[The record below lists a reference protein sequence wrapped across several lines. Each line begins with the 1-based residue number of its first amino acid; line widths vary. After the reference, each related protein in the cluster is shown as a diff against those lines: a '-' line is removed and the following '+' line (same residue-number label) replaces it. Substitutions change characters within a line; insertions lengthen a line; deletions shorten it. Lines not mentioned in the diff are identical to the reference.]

1 VKLHQSVPAKSRL
14 RPAFCI
20 YIKYGKEIFMEA
32 IKDFTH
38 LKFYD
43 KTRLA
48 QLKEDCYMALGKEIP
63 SHDNQERLPAS
74 SLAAKRQAAED
85 ALIDFA
91 DELLSDDSKAQTLLR
106 QRRLDMKKQ
115 LVELIL
121 RLSTE

>member
-1 VKLHQSVPAKSRL
+1 
-14 RPAFCI
+14 
-20 YIKYGKEIFMEA
+20 MEA
-32 IKDFTH
+32 IKDYIY
-38 LKFYD
+38 LNFYD

-48 QLKEDCYMALGKEIP
+48 QLKEDYYMALGEEISARKNP
-63 SHDNQERLPAS
+63 DRLPAS
-74 SLAAKRQAAED
+74 SLAAKRQAAGD

-121 RLSTE
+121 RLSTSEKKNP

>member
-1 VKLHQSVPAKSRL
+1 VKLHQSVLAKSRL

-20 YIKYGKEIFMEA
+20 YIKYGKEVFMGA
-32 IKDFTH
+32 IKDFIH
-38 LKFYD
+38 LNFYD

-48 QLKEDCYMALGKEIP
+48 QLKEDYYMALGKEIS

-74 SLAAKRQAAED
+74 SLAAKRQSAED

-106 QRRLDMKKQ
+106 QRRQDMKKQ

>member
-1 VKLHQSVPAKSRL
+1 VCPQKAGLGLLFVFISNMEEV
-14 RPAFCI
+14 
-20 YIKYGKEIFMEA
+20 FMEA
-32 IKDFTH
+32 SKDFTH

-48 QLKEDCYMALGKEIP
+48 QLKEDYYTALGKEI
-63 SHDNQERLPAS
+63 SACDNYERLPAS

-106 QRRLDMKKQ
+106 QRRQDMKKQ

-121 RLSTE
+121 RLSTK

>member
-1 VKLHQSVPAKSRL
+1 M
-14 RPAFCI
+14 
-20 YIKYGKEIFMEA
+20 GA
-32 IKDFTH
+32 IKDFIH
-38 LKFYD
+38 LNFYD

-48 QLKEDCYMALGKEIP
+48 QLKEDYYMALGKEIS

-74 SLAAKRQAAED
+74 SLAAKRQSAED

-106 QRRLDMKKQ
+106 QRRQDMKKQ